1 MLEFAAFKI
10 KEVES
15 YGLEA
20 LNEKLEFNEEEVLN
34 NNAELFK
41 KLAKLE
47 EIEIAEYNE
56 TNKPKGCK
64 DTAIPGKP
72 LIVRATARPP
82 RRERTRWPKS
92 WALPKSCLS

>member
-10 KEVES
+10 KEVEA
-15 YGLEA
+15 YCLEA
-20 LNEKLEFNEEEVLN
+20 LNEKLEFHEEEVLN

-47 EIEIAEYNE
+47 KIEIAEYNE

-64 DTAIPGKP
+64 VTDITGKP
-72 LIVRATARPP
+72 LVVRV
-82 RRERTRWPKS
+82 
-92 WALPKSCLS
+92 